1 MRFWLAF
8 VLLYK
13 GELVRGGGWVARARR
28 LLDDG
33 QHDCVEQG
41 YLLWGVAARSIFEGD
56 NTSACATF
64 ARAAEIGDRFGDPD
78 LVTLAWVGQCRALLR
93 LGETAAGVALLDE
106 MMVALETGEVSA
118 IVAGDV
124 YCSVIEGCQ
133 EIFDLGRAQ
142 AWTAALTHWCASQ
155 PDLVAYR
162 GQCLVHRAEIM
173 PLHGAWPDAMEE
185 AQRASERIL
194 KGPDHPAAGAAFYQQ
209 AELHRLR
216 GEFAKA
222 EEAYR
227 QASRLGPRAAAWPF
241 AATAGP
247 GSGRRRGGGD
257 PPRGGRGVRPR
268 DPGQSAR
275 RPRRDHAC
283 RTAMSQR
290 HASPPMSCRRSLLT
304 SARRCW
310 ARWPPTRRELSCWAR
325 ATRQP
330 PWRAAPCVDGWQELE
345 APYEA
350 ARVRVLLGLACR
362 ELGDQEGAE
371 MELDAARW
379 VFQQLGAAPD
389 LARVQALSRKAA
401 PKAAGGLTAREV
413 QLLRLVAAGK
423 TNRAIAA
430 ELVLSERTVDRHV
443 SNIFTKLGV
452 SSRAAATGLRLRA
465 PALLTPSGVKY
476 PRRPSGVEL
485 GWFPRC
491 LASSP
496 APLSA
501 RGAHHL
507 RKRGASHGQIPRRP
521 RTSDEQAARRA
532 GARPAY
538 RRRRPSPAVA
548 GRDPRHRATAAAG
561 RRLDRRAGGR

>member
-1 MRFWLAF
+1 MTAADELDRGRESFERQAWAVAFAQLSAADRETPLEPEDLERLATATYLVGRDADSFDIWARAHHEFLRRGDVERAARCAFWLAF
-8 VLLYK
+8 VLLNK

-33 QHDCVEQG
+33 QYDCVEQG

-56 NTSACATF
+56 NASACATF
-64 ARAAEIGDRFGDPD
+64 ARAAEIGDRFGDRD
-78 LVTLAWVGQCRALLR
+78 LVMLGWVGQCRALLR

-162 GQCLVHRAEIM
+162 GQCQVHRAEIM
-173 PLHGAWPDAMEE
+173 ALHGAWPDAMEE

-216 GEFAKA
+216 GESTKA

-227 QASRLGPRAAAWPF
+227 QASRLGREPQPGLARLRLAQGQVDAAA
-241 AATAGP
+241 AAI
-247 GSGRRRGGGD
+247 RRVVDEASDRVTRANLLAAYVEIMLAAHD
-257 PPRGGRGVRPR
+257 VAA
-268 DPGQSAR
+268 AR
-275 RPRRDHAC
+275 VAAD
-283 RTAMSQR
+283 
-290 HASPPMSCRRSLLT
+290 
-304 SARRCW
+304 
-310 ARWPPTRRELSCWAR
+310 ELSAIAADLGAPLLGAVAAQAQGAVLLGEGNPSAALAALRR
-325 ATRQP
+325 A
-330 PWRAAPCVDGWQELE
+330 WMAWQELE

-350 ARVRVLLGLACR
+350 ARVRVLVGLACR
-362 ELGDQEGAE
+362 EVGDQEGAE
-371 MELDAARW
+371 LELDGARW
-379 VFQQLGAAPD
+379 VFQQLGAVPD
-389 LARVQALSRKAA
+389 LARVEALSRKAA

-443 SNIFTKLGV
+443 SNIFAKLGV
-452 SSRAAATGLRLRA
+452 SSRAAAT
-465 PALLTPSGVKY
+465 
-476 PRRPSGVEL
+476 
-485 GWFPRC
+485 
-491 LASSP
+491 
-496 APLSA
+496 
-501 RGAHHL
+501 
-507 RKRGASHGQIPRRP
+507 
-521 RTSDEQAARRA
+521 
-532 GARPAY
+532 AY
-538 RRRRPSPAVA
+538 AYE
-548 GRDPRHRATAAAG
+548 HQ
-561 RRLDRRAGGR
+561 LF

>member
-1 MRFWLAF
+1 MTTADALDQGRESFGRQAWADAFDQLSAADRETRLAPEDLGRLATATYLLGRDADSTDLWARAHQEFLRRGDVERAARCAFWLAF
-8 VLLYK
+8 ILLNK

-56 NTSACATF
+56 STSACATF
-64 ARAAEIGDRFGDPD
+64 ARAAEIGERFGDQD
-78 LVTLAWVGQCRALLR
+78 LVTLARVGQSRALLW

-106 MMVALETGEVSA
+106 VMVAVEAGDVSA

-142 AWTAALTHWCASQ
+142 AWTAALSRWCASQ

-162 GQCLVHRAEIM
+162 GQCLVHRAELM
-173 PLHGAWPDAMEE
+173 ALHGAWRDAMDE
-185 AQRASERIL
+185 AERASQRFL

-227 QASRLGPRAAAWPF
+227 QASRWGRMPQPGLSRLRLAQGQVDAAQAAIRRAVDEASDRLTRSKLLAAHVEIMLATGDIHAARAAADELSTI
-241 AATAGP
+241 AADLDAQLLGAMAAHAQ
-247 GSGRRRGGGD
+247 GAVLLAEGD
-257 PPRGGRGVRPR
+257 PP
-268 DPGQSAR
+268 AALAELR
-275 RPRRDHAC
+275 RAW
-283 RTAMSQR
+283 TA
-290 HASPPMSCRRSLLT
+290 
-304 SARRCW
+304 
-310 ARWPPTRRELSCWAR
+310 
-325 ATRQP
+325 
-330 PWRAAPCVDGWQELE
+330 WQELE

-362 ELGDQEGAE
+362 ELGDNEGAE
-371 MELDAARW
+371 LELDAARL
-379 VFQQLGAAPD
+379 VFQQLGAEPD
-389 LARVQALSRKAA
+389 LARVQALSPKAV

-413 QLLRLVAAGK
+413 QLLRLVAAGM

-430 ELVLSERTVDRHV
+430 ELVLSKRTVERHV

-452 SSRAAATGLRLRA
+452 SSRAAAT
-465 PALLTPSGVKY
+465 
-476 PRRPSGVEL
+476 
-485 GWFPRC
+485 
-491 LASSP
+491 
-496 APLSA
+496 
-501 RGAHHL
+501 
-507 RKRGASHGQIPRRP
+507 
-521 RTSDEQAARRA
+521 
-532 GARPAY
+532 AY
-538 RRRRPSPAVA
+538 AYE
-548 GRDPRHRATAAAG
+548 HQ
-561 RRLDRRAGGR
+561 LI